1 MQTDKLNGLIAL
13 KIVADK
19 RNFRAAADHLGI
31 SPSAISQA
39 IKQLETKLGVTLVS
53 RTTRSTGLTE
63 AGETFLAEAG
73 PAIDQILAAMDNV
86 ESFGR
91 EPSGLLRL
99 NLPRAVY
106 RSFMPPIIES
116 FKKKYPKVAVELFF
130 QDSLSDL
137 AKNNFD
143 AGIRISDIL
152 DKDMVAIKLFGPIR
166 YVVAGSPKYFAKNGR
181 PKHPKDLLEHDCFR
195 TRFGSTGIYDKWEFE
210 NKGKEFQVQIKG
222 SLIMND
228 STFLI
233 ESAIKGHGLIYT
245 AEDSIT
251 HHLKS
256 GALEIV
262 LEQYISTSDG
272 YYLYYPK
279 VSQVLPK
286 LRAFIDHVKSE
297 YISKNKANQK

>member
-13 KIVADK
+13 KTVAETK
-19 RNFRAAADHLGI
+19 NFRAAADRLSI

-39 IKQLETKLGVTLVS
+39 IKQLEVKLGVTLLS

-63 AGETFLAEAG
+63 AGETFLAEAA
-73 PAIDQILAAMDNV
+73 PAIDQILSAMDNV
-86 ESFGR
+86 ESYGK

-106 RSFMPPIIES
+106 RSFLPPIIES

-130 QDSLSDL
+130 QDSISDL

-152 DKDMVAIKLFGPIR
+152 DKDMVAIKIFGPIR
-166 YVVAGSPKYFAKNGR
+166 YVVAGSPKYFAKYGY

-195 TRFGSTGIYDKWEFE
+195 PRFGSSGIYDKWEFE
-210 NKGKEFQVQIKG
+210 NKGKEFQVQVKG

-233 ESAIKGHGLIYT
+233 EAAIKGQGLVYT
-245 AEDSIT
+245 AEDSIAEY
-251 HHLKS
+251 LDS
-256 GALEIV
+256 GKLEVV
-262 LEQYISTSDG
+262 LNQFVTVSDG

-286 LRAFIDHVKSE
+286 LRAFINHIKEEGVT
-297 YISKNKANQK
+297 NKKLKIK